1 MLVRQLGLVLG
12 ATVIYTC
19 VCVDVHTRVYVAAC
33 LSLRLI
39 CHFVEKCP
47 YIIPPIACIFTVE
60 NRPSKANISVYLIPH
75 KYILVPSAER
85 FPVVVRF
92 TLDGSV
98 DDFDRADFITTLA
111 DLLGV
116 TSNTIDVRSVV
127 SGSVIVTAGLSVSAA
142 NALDAVDQA
151 ALQNLGDPNSGY
163 VVVKTEYIS
172 MSVLCVCVHARKC
185 YLRGAC
191 CSCEC
196 TNPYPLYHHSRRA
209 HQHDRQ
215 AQ

>member
-1 MLVRQLGLVLG
+1 MY
-12 ATVIYTC
+12 AYFI
-19 VCVDVHTRVYVAAC
+19 AC
-33 LSLRLI
+33 LS
-39 CHFVEKCP
+39 
-47 YIIPPIACIFTVE
+47 TVE
-60 NRPSKANISVYLIPH
+60 NCSGRGKYFCFNIPYKYL
-75 KYILVPSAER
+75 VAVAER

-92 TLDGSV
+92 TLDGSI

-163 VVVKTEYIS
+163 VMIKTEYIS
-172 MSVLCVCVHARKC
+172 MSGVLCGASSQALFARE
-185 YLRGAC
+185 AC
-191 CSCEC
+191 CACG
-196 TNPYPLYHHSRRA
+196 SRS
-209 HQHDRQ
+209 
-215 AQ
+215 